1 VIAAPSDNRWHL
13 KKEVQLTHIL
23 STVTILVSVV
33 IYVGK
38 IEQRLAILEDREI
51 HAKARDAEM
60 VRLQEQTLLRFQTQ
74 LDRIEARQ
82 ILMLTANGGERNG
95 K

>member
-1 VIAAPSDNRWHL
+1 MELQQDGRWHL

-51 HAKARDAEM
+51 SAKARDAELL
-60 VRLQEQTLLRFQTQ
+60 RIQEQTLLRFQTQ

-82 ILMLTANGGERNG
+82 IQMLTATNSERNG

>member
-1 VIAAPSDNRWHL
+1 MELQQDGRWHL

-23 STVTILVSVV
+23 SPVTILVSVV

-51 HAKARDAEM
+51 SAKARDAELL
-60 VRLQEQTLLRFQTQ
+60 RIQEQTLLRFQTQ

-82 ILMLTANGGERNG
+82 IQMLTATNSERNG